1 MAKKQ
6 QKPKPKPKPKPKR
19 PILTGKPL
27 NRDEK

>member
-6 QKPKPKPKPKPKR
+6 QKPKPKPKPKR